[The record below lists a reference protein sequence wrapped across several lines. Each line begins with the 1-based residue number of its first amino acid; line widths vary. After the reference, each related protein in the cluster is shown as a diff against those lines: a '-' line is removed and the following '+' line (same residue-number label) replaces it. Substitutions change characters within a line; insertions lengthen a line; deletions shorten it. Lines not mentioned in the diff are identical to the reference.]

1 MKSKSYIIQTLLTFL
16 LFISCSRDHLT
27 SPEYEIYSEILSSF
41 KAKYLVV
48 ANQTSPL
55 MLPGWNYESLLKR
68 FPTLEKETFE
78 DLRNKIKKI
87 DTLDYHFIT
96 NKIVILKRP
105 EETLKE
111 AYESRKENIRKDYSK
126 LKIQGTTVFSRVG
139 FNSSMTQAIVLE
151 WTQQFELAGAGY
163 ISFFE
168 YNNKHWKL
176 IASSLYG
183 IS

>member
-1 MKSKSYIIQTLLTFL
+1 MKSKSYKIITLLAL
-16 LFISCSRDHLT
+16 LLLISCSREQIT

-48 ANQTSPL
+48 SNRTSDF
-55 MLPGWNYESLLKR
+55 MLQDLDYESLLKR

-78 DLRNKIKKI
+78 DLRTKMKKI
-87 DTLDYHFIT
+87 DTLDYHFIS
-96 NKIVILKRP
+96 NKIIILKRP

-111 AYESRKENIRKDYSK
+111 AFESQKENIRKDYSK

-139 FNSSMTQAIVLE
+139 FNSSMTQAIVID
-151 WTQQFELAGAGY
+151 WTQQFPLGGSGY
-163 ISFFE
+163 ISLFE
-168 YNNKHWKL
+168 HNNKHWKL